1 MRPNNW
7 KNTGGIIMQTLEQQL
22 QRFKLEMEGNS
33 SGGLLLYVP
42 ELKQFVRISYGTG
55 DNLSSEDIE
64 EGYDDYLYI
73 VIDEFDDGWEEDIDG
88 GQMLLKMKEE
98 WGHYNICQHIKDGL
112 EFMGITEDVVVLQ
125 SFHH

>member
-1 MRPNNW
+1 
-7 KNTGGIIMQTLEQQL
+7 MQTLEQQL
-22 QRFKLEMEGNS
+22 QRFKISMEGDN
-33 SGGLLLYVP
+33 SGGLLLFVL
-42 ELKQFVRISYGTG
+42 EREQFVRISYGTG
-55 DNLSSEDIE
+55 DNLSSEDIK

-73 VIDEFDDGWEEDIDG
+73 SIDEFDDGWVEDVDG

-112 EFMGITEDVVVLQ
+112 EFMGVTEDVVVLQ